1 MEMNKRRPVESF
13 LPVRK
18 VRLSQDAKMELA
30 FGAYLVLEAI
40 NETAPRGCDGMPME
54 LMVDASVNGAGARNE
69 RRGTRVMSRRV
80 VREVE
85 AVRGTAECES
95 RFLPCTAA
103 AHGRFHGVALV
114 AHCHPF

>member
-1 MEMNKRRPVESF
+1 METNKRRPVQSF

-54 LMVDASVNGAGARNE
+54 LMVDASVNGASVQGIL
-69 RRGTRVMSRRV
+69 RRML
-80 VREVE
+80 EVLN
-85 AVRGTAECES
+85 AP
-95 RFLPCTAA
+95 LPPEPEPEFTE
-103 AHGRFHGVALV
+103 GRCGCGDKLTSEIMH
-114 AHCHPF
+114 